1 MSTPRIIIAGETS
14 CVTLTYTNLKTDAVV
29 TVVGRRVGKVTKVI
43 AANNAAVIEN
53 VEFTIPPWLKSG
65 TVHFRVISK
74 GGASFDK
81 HLSVNVRFPKDR
93 IFIQTDKP
101 IYKPGSKG

>member
-1 MSTPRIIIAGETS
+1 M
-14 CVTLTYTNLKTDAVV
+14 
-29 TVVGRRVGKVTKVI
+29 VGRRVGKVTKVI
-43 AANNAAVIEN
+43 AANNATVIAN

-74 GGASFDK
+74 AGASFNK

-101 IYKPGSKG
+101 IYKPGSKGSFNLFSLWQKCASQTLALLYLSIYLR